1 MKIES
6 DKKERFKLARV
17 FEICFFLSLVGFT
30 LIMAIRDEDT
40 RVQGS
45 NVPPPQKYK
54 MHDLIYPVTDYEL
67 EDVASVRESQTKMCN
82 FCHQEIIHCV

>member
-1 MKIES
+1 
-6 DKKERFKLARV
+6 
-17 FEICFFLSLVGFT
+17 
-30 LIMAIRDEDT
+30 
-40 RVQGS
+40 
-45 NVPPPQKYK
+45 